1 MDKVL
6 VKKEVIEP
14 EYPVG
19 AGAPVMVLG
28 GRQGGKGRGKTLRE
42 RAGGLAGGVLG
53 ALGALT
59 GQHRSLGSLVQGGIS
74 GAAQGKAIGGGLGRL
89 SVFREGQAR
98 ADIREKQKQAAAEA
112 KAAAKQAKENRGEG
126 LATNLLNPIG
136 AYNRR
141 VADREAG
148 RFDFARQMNQEA
160 EDYSRNMAELYR
172 GAGKAHYNQIR
183 RPQLR
188 QERAEEM
195 AAAKARGGELGA
207 KQKKDLGMLE
217 RFREKVG
224 VEDLEGGLAVYGSAA
239 GGDNSENKI
248 GVVGDPSKMS
258 SIQEA
263 TIRNTMASNN
273 QTPPA
278 TEERY
283 PKQQKIE
290 TAISNVLA
298 NQTPETGNPLGRFDN
313 PAMANSPLATGGL
326 SMSNAVAAP
335 PTGAGTELTNVQ
347 NAANTMLSQEGMDD
361 QRSTMD
367 LEAAKNIMKP
377 RDASVEFGNIDWSK
391 YNKEGMS
398 ANQAAARQGEQQ
410 MDSIRASRF
419 EDLFAPQT
427 PQYDEYGFPVRTGEP
442 MDLAFRLLK
451 MMIFSR

>member
-6 VKKEVIEP
+6 VKKAVIEP

-28 GRQGGKGRGKTLRE
+28 GGQGGKGRGKTLRE

-59 GQHRSLGSLVQGGIS
+59 GQHRSLGSLVQSGIS

-248 GVVGDPSKMS
+248 GVVAPSKMS

-367 LEAAKNIMKP
+367 IEAAKKVMERPPISIGEYANWN
-377 RDASVEFGNIDWSK
+377 D
-391 YNKEGMS
+391 YNQQGMNP
-398 ANQAAARQGEQQ
+398 NQMAARAGEQR
-410 MDSIRASRF
+410 MDSLMASRF

-451 MMIFSR
+451 MITFSR

>member
-6 VKKEVIEP
+6 VKKAVIEP

-59 GQHRSLGSLVQGGIS
+59 GQHRSLGSLVQSGIS

-248 GVVGDPSKMS
+248 GVVAPSKMS

-367 LEAAKNIMKP
+367 IEAAKKVMERPPISIGEYANWN
-377 RDASVEFGNIDWSK
+377 D
-391 YNKEGMS
+391 YNQQGMNP
-398 ANQAAARQGEQQ
+398 NQMAARAGEQR
-410 MDSIRASRF
+410 MDSLMASRF

-451 MMIFSR
+451 MITFSR

>member
-248 GVVGDPSKMS
+248 GVVAPSKMS

-367 LEAAKNIMKP
+367 IEAAKKVMERPPISIGEYANWN
-377 RDASVEFGNIDWSK
+377 D
-391 YNKEGMS
+391 YNQQGMNP
-398 ANQAAARQGEQQ
+398 NQMAARAGEQR
-410 MDSIRASRF
+410 MDSLMASRF

-451 MMIFSR
+451 MITFSR

>member
-28 GRQGGKGRGKTLRE
+28 GGQGGKGRGKTLRE

-248 GVVGDPSKMS
+248 GVVAPSKMS

-367 LEAAKNIMKP
+367 IEAAKKVMERPPISIGEYANWN
-377 RDASVEFGNIDWSK
+377 D
-391 YNKEGMS
+391 YNQQGMNP
-398 ANQAAARQGEQQ
+398 NQMAARAGEQR
-410 MDSIRASRF
+410 MDSLMASRF

-451 MMIFSR
+451 MITFSR

>member
-6 VKKEVIEP
+6 VKKAVIEP

-28 GRQGGKGRGKTLRE
+28 GGQGGKGRGKTLRE

-148 RFDFARQMNQEA
+148 RLDFARQMNQEA

-248 GVVGDPSKMS
+248 GVVAPSKMS

-367 LEAAKNIMKP
+367 IEAAKKVMERPPISIGEYANWN
-377 RDASVEFGNIDWSK
+377 D
-391 YNKEGMS
+391 YNQQGMNP
-398 ANQAAARQGEQQ
+398 NQMAARAGEQR
-410 MDSIRASRF
+410 MDSLMASRF

-451 MMIFSR
+451 MITFSR

>member
-6 VKKEVIEP
+6 VKKEVIKP

-28 GRQGGKGRGKTLRE
+28 GGQGGKGRGKTLRE

-248 GVVGDPSKMS
+248 GVVAPSKMS

-367 LEAAKNIMKP
+367 IEAAKKVMERPPISIGEYANWN
-377 RDASVEFGNIDWSK
+377 D
-391 YNKEGMS
+391 YNQQGMNP
-398 ANQAAARQGEQQ
+398 NQMAARAGEQR
-410 MDSIRASRF
+410 MDSLMASRF

-451 MMIFSR
+451 MITFSR

>member
-28 GRQGGKGRGKTLRE
+28 GGQGGKGRGKTLRE

-59 GQHRSLGSLVQGGIS
+59 GQHRSLGSLVQSGIS

-248 GVVGDPSKMS
+248 GVVAPSKMS

-367 LEAAKNIMKP
+367 IEAAKKVMERPPISIGEYANWN
-377 RDASVEFGNIDWSK
+377 D
-391 YNKEGMS
+391 YNQQGMNP
-398 ANQAAARQGEQQ
+398 NQMAARAGEQR
-410 MDSIRASRF
+410 MDSLMASRF

-451 MMIFSR
+451 MITFSR